1 MTTVFGLSEL
11 RSKLDDWRSNW
22 KIAPGTEPENA
33 ESDGQE
39 QREEGK
45 NSHAANDLSLLIQ
58 NLVIPKL
65 IADSQDPD
73 RSVTELLASQSLS
86 LDSSNNSNKVHEISS
101 DDVEDFTQLSV
112 KADARALM
120 EFVDQ
125 HISDGSSIDSVFV
138 DLLAPSARRLGEYWD
153 DDQGDFVDVTMGLW
167 RIQEIL
173 RELTL
178 RFPPPAVAGF
188 GQRSALFSTMPG
200 EQHSLGTLMIA
211 ECFYRAGWDTDI
223 LIEPTQSELI
233 GKFANRH
240 YDLIGLTISRDCPR
254 ATLANLVNAIRSVS
268 SNPGAQIMMGGRL
281 INEKPELVEQCG
293 ADATA
298 KDAPGAVLLAD
309 SIIPVKANVF
319 DGQA

>member
-1 MTTVFGLSEL
+1 MATVFGLSEL

-22 KIAPGTEPENA
+22 KIAPGTEPENTDL
-33 ESDGQE
+33 EGQE
-39 QREEGK
+39 QNEEDK

-65 IADSQDPD
+65 IADSQNPD
-73 RSVTELLASQSLS
+73 LSLSELLASQALS
-86 LDSSNNSNKVHEISS
+86 EGPSNKVHEISPS
-101 DDVEDFTQLSV
+101 DVEDFTQLSV

-138 DLLAPSARRLGEYWD
+138 DLLAPSARRLGEYWED
-153 DDQGDFVDVTMGLW
+153 DEGDFVDVTMGLW

-233 GKFANRH
+233 GKFADRH
-240 YDLIGLTISRDCPR
+240 YDLIGLTISRDCPT
-254 ATLANLVNAIRSVS
+254 ATLTNLVNAIRSVS
-268 SNPGAQIMMGGRL
+268 NNPGARIMMGGRL

-298 KDAPGAVLLAD
+298 TDAPGAVLLAD
-309 SIIPVKANVF
+309 SIIPVKANIF
-319 DGQA
+319 DGSA

>member
-1 MTTVFGLSEL
+1 MATVFGLTEL

-22 KIAPGTEPENA
+22 KIAPRTEPEK
-33 ESDGQE
+33 SDSDSRE
-39 QREEGK
+39 QNEEDN

-65 IADSQDPD
+65 IADSKDPD
-73 RSVTELLASQSLS
+73 RSLSELLSSQTTSI
-86 LDSSNNSNKVHEISS
+86 DTTTNIHAISS
-101 DDVEDFTQLSV
+101 ADVEDFTQLSV

-138 DLLAPSARRLGEYWD
+138 DLLAPSARRLGEYWKD
-153 DDQGDFVDVTMGLW
+153 DEGDFVDVTMGLW

-233 GKFANRH
+233 GKFADRH
-240 YDLIGLTISRDCPR
+240 YDLIGLTISRDCPK

-268 SNPGAQIMMGGRL
+268 NNPSARIMMGGRL
-281 INEKPELVEQCG
+281 INEKPELVEECG

-298 KDAPGAVLLAD
+298 KDAPSAVLLAD
-309 SIIPVKANVF
+309 SIIPVKANIF
-319 DGQA
+319 DGSA